1 MIKSFKVCAE
11 QHGRVTD
18 KKYLLVLRTRVK
30 QINFFLRYLTIRLC
44 LRSVEQIGSNIS
56 ANMLPLSYWVKFVVI
71 HVTIIFPYLIGK
83 KHFGID

>member
-18 KKYLLVLRTRVK
+18 GKYLLVLRTRVK
-30 QINFFLRYLTIRLC
+30 QINFFLRNLTIRLC

-56 ANMLPLSYWVKFVVI
+56 INMLLLSEIFGYTCNNNFPLSNR
-71 HVTIIFPYLIGK
+71 
-83 KHFGID
+83 